1 MARKGARLAFI
12 KHGIPCLKRGFGIPG
27 FFDNSHPLHTED
39 KRQLRFELI
48 LSIGHQKVWEIQRR
62 RFQADTELPGL
73 KQRQR
78 NLFKFYC
85 ARAVEH
91 TAKSMGRK
99 SLGHIVAVPV
109 ISPLYRAIYN
119 LVTGLHRTKEVTL
132 AGLLTKRGQLGMAG
146 LEVSYFAAA
155 GGGLISFLSPC
166 VLPLVPAYLCLIA
179 GTSLEELTDAENA
192 GNAKGINWRVVALSL
207 IFVAGFSTVF
217 VLLGASA
224 SYINRLIIEHLDI
237 LSKIAGAIIII
248 FGIHMTG
255 LLRIPLLYREARF
268 NDIEKPQNWFGAY
281 VIGLAFGFGWTPC
294 IGPILG
300 TILAIAASESS
311 LGYGVSLLGVYSLG
325 LGIPFILAAFA
336 INRFLVFMRGFRRY
350 FKMIE
355 IGTGVILIATGLL
368 IFTGQ
373 FQILAYWFLELFP
386 SLANLG

>member
-1 MARKGARLAFI
+1 
-12 KHGIPCLKRGFGIPG
+12 
-27 FFDNSHPLHTED
+27 
-39 KRQLRFELI
+39 
-48 LSIGHQKVWEIQRR
+48 
-62 RFQADTELPGL
+62 
-73 KQRQR
+73 
-78 NLFKFYC
+78 
-85 ARAVEH
+85 
-91 TAKSMGRK
+91 
-99 SLGHIVAVPV
+99 
-109 ISPLYRAIYN
+109 
-119 LVTGLHRTKEVTL
+119 
-132 AGLLTKRGQLGMAG
+132 MAG

-179 GTSLEELTDAENA
+179 GTSLEELTDAENT
-192 GNAKGINWRVVALSL
+192 GNTKGINWRVVALSL

-237 LSKIAGAIIII
+237 LSKIAGALIII

-336 INRFLVFMRGFRRY
+336 INCFLVFMRGFRRY
-350 FKMIE
+350 FKLVE
-355 IGTGVILIATGLL
+355 IGTGAILIATGLL

-373 FQILAYWFLELFP
+373 FQILAYWFLEIFP
-386 SLANLG
+386 GLATLG

>member
-1 MARKGARLAFI
+1 
-12 KHGIPCLKRGFGIPG
+12 
-27 FFDNSHPLHTED
+27 
-39 KRQLRFELI
+39 
-48 LSIGHQKVWEIQRR
+48 
-62 RFQADTELPGL
+62 
-73 KQRQR
+73 
-78 NLFKFYC
+78 
-85 ARAVEH
+85 
-91 TAKSMGRK
+91 
-99 SLGHIVAVPV
+99 
-109 ISPLYRAIYN
+109 
-119 LVTGLHRTKEVTL
+119 
-132 AGLLTKRGQLGMAG
+132 MAG

-179 GTSLEELTDAENA
+179 GTSLEELTDAEN
-192 GNAKGINWRVVALSL
+192 GSTAKGINWRVVILSL

-237 LSKIAGAIIII
+237 ISKIAGAIIVV

-350 FKMIE
+350 FKLVE
-355 IGTGVILIATGLL
+355 IGTGAILIATGLL

-373 FQILAYWFLELFP
+373 FQILAYWFLEIFP
-386 SLANLG
+386 GLATLG